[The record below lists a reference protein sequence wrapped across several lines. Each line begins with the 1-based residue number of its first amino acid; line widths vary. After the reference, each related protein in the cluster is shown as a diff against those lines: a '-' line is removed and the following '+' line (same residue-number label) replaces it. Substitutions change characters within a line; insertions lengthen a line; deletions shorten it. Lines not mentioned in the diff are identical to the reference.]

1 MVTNS
6 LKMYLNLNRK
16 KPLCPQICEQIC
28 SCIVNGNIKP
38 GERIESVRDF
48 SNEINVNPNT
58 VQNAF
63 VRLRKQGV
71 LTSIRGTG
79 WFVSR
84 DLELIHRIHEETIM
98 IKTKEYIAD
107 MYSLGMSLD
116 ELKEYVKEF

>member
-1 MVTNS
+1 MVINS
-6 LKMYLNLNRK
+6 VKLYLKLNRK

-38 GERIESVRDF
+38 GERFESVRNF
-48 SNEINVNPNT
+48 SNAINVNPNT

-63 VRLRKQGV
+63 ARLKKQGV

-79 WFVSR
+79 WFVSK
-84 DLELIHRIHEETIM
+84 DLELIHKVHKETIM
-98 IKTKEYIAD
+98 RKTKEYIAD
-107 MYSLGMSLD
+107 MCLLGMSLD

>member
-6 LKMYLNLNRK
+6 VKMYLKLNKK

-28 SCIVNGNIKP
+28 SRIVNGNIKP

-48 SNEINVNPNT
+48 SNENNVNPNT

-63 VRLRKQGV
+63 SRLRKQGV

-79 WFVSR
+79 WFVSS
-84 DLELIHRIHEETIM
+84 DLELIRKVHKETIM
-98 IKTKEYIAD
+98 RKTKEYIAD
-107 MYSLGMSLD
+107 MCSLGMSLD